1 MSWLLLSLLDPLW
14 DHSLTSI
21 LSNSSDHKLLKFLEY
36 ARLFLSGAP
45 FSPLLPNTLLQDSA
59 QMLPSP
65 GSLALSHQPSP
76 NSQIGLRVLSLSFR
90 DMLSAVPS
98 PEVICLTSVHG
109 SHHPKTPPSSTN
121 PPTTHAPPMHSL
133 PCPDDE
139 LPEHCV
145 HAHNECL
152 KTVYWINEWISH
164 RVKENMFSSKHTLFL
179 FVM

>member
-1 MSWLLLSLLDPLW
+1 MSWLLLSLLDLLW

-21 LSNSSDHKLLKFLEY
+21 LSNSSDPKLLKFLEY

-76 NSQIGLRVLSLSFR
+76 SSQIGLRVRSLSFR

-98 PEVICLTSVHG
+98 PGVICLTSLHG
-109 SHHPKTPPSSTN
+109 CHHPKTPPSST
-121 PPTTHAPPMHSL
+121 PTTPHHTHTRSALLSL
-133 PCPDDE
+133 PRRWAPRTLRPCSQWMFK
-139 LPEHCV
+139 
-145 HAHNECL
+145 NCL
-152 KTVYWINEWISH
+152 LNKW
-164 RVKENMFSSKHTLFL
+164 MD
-179 FVM
+179 